1 MYANSQSSD
10 GKISGRGIMRTNI
23 VHFNDKNENK
33 ILFWN
38 FNPNASSNAAG
49 REKMK
54 KILIRALETELTDRQ
69 RKCITD
75 YYLLGRREKDIA
87 CELGIS
93 PSTVS
98 RHITNA
104 RKKLRHIASYY
115 M

>member
-1 MYANSQSSD
+1 
-10 GKISGRGIMRTNI
+10 MRTDI
-23 VHFNDKNENK
+23 FHFNESNADKIIFGRYNPFGSTNEN
-33 ILFWN
+33 
-38 FNPNASSNAAG
+38 S

-54 KILIRALETELTDRQ
+54 KILARAIESELTEKQ

-75 YYLLGRREKDIA
+75 YYLLRRKEKEIA
-87 CELGIS
+87 AELGIS

-98 RHITNA
+98 RHITLA

>member
-1 MYANSQSSD
+1 
-10 GKISGRGIMRTNI
+10 MRTNI
-23 VHFNDKNENK
+23 VHFNEKNVHK
-33 ILFWN
+33 ILFEN
-38 FNPNASSNAAG
+38 YNPNASSNATG

-54 KILIRALETELTDRQ
+54 KILIRALETELTEKQ

-75 YYLLGRREKDIA
+75 YYLLRRKEKEIA